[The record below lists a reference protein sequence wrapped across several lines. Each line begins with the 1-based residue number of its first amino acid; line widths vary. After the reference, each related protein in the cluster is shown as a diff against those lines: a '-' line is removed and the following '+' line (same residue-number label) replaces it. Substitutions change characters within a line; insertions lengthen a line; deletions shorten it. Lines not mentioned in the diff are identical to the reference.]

1 MMFWILSTHPVDIV
15 FISLG
20 EVLSRSFAVVKGLLT
35 AVTSPRLQ
43 VNMVNDITRC
53 LDYTI
58 HLPVYVTFPPLN
70 KQEAVELPLTG
81 HDHHCATR
89 AGLLGTWGYHLNSLP
104 QACDQRYGNDSHQ
117 KLLTPSIIITSTLDI
132 NSFLLCSWIS
142 FKHFGL
148 VIIASKSAGIQCEA
162 SWGFKEFSYFLL
174 CNLMF
179 LSVSTDEQ
187 NSLFSSVAAA
197 NMQGQELC
205 WCDVAIKCHHQGWMC
220 AVPDHWRFFPPLNNT
235 AQPNGVDK
243 KSFDTFIGIVV
254 ENKDWCRN
262 LYSKECVVLSF
273 VFV

>member
-1 MMFWILSTHPVDIV
+1 MMFWILSTHPVDTVI
-15 FISLG
+15 
-20 EVLSRSFAVVKGLLT
+20 LSRSLAVVKGLLT

-43 VNMVNDITRC
+43 VNMVNDITRF

-70 KQEAVELPLTG
+70 KQEPVVRLTG

-89 AGLLGTWGYHLNSLP
+89 AGFLGAWGYHLNSLP

-148 VIIASKSAGIQCEA
+148 VVIASKSAGIQCEA
-162 SWGFKEFSYFLL
+162 SLGFKEFSYFLL

-179 LSVSTDEQ
+179 LSASTDEQ
-187 NSLFSSVAAA
+187 NSLFSSVAAG
-197 NMQGQELC
+197 NMQGQERC
-205 WCDVAIKCHHQGWMC
+205 WCDVAIKCIHQGWMC
-220 AVPDHWRFFPPLNNT
+220 AVSDHWRFFPLRNNT
-235 AQPNGVDK
+235 A
-243 KSFDTFIGIVV
+243 
-254 ENKDWCRN
+254 
-262 LYSKECVVLSF
+262 
-273 VFV
+273 

>member
-1 MMFWILSTHPVDIV
+1 MVRRNSVQVICGS
-15 FISLG
+15 G
-20 EVLSRSFAVVKGLLT
+20 RVVNSCHIALPAGKYD
-35 AVTSPRLQ
+35 
-43 VNMVNDITRC
+43 MVNDITRF
-53 LDYTI
+53 LDYAI
-58 HLPVYVTFPPLN
+58 HLPFYATFPPLN
-70 KQEAVELPLTG
+70 KQEAVVPLTG

-117 KLLTPSIIITSTLDI
+117 KLLNPSLIITSTLDI

-162 SWGFKEFSYFLL
+162 SSGFKEFSYFLL
-174 CNLMF
+174 WNFMS

-205 WCDVAIKCHHQGWMC
+205 WCDVAIQCIHQGWTC
-220 AVPDHWRFFPPLNNT
+220 AVSDHWRLFPLLNNT
-235 AQPNGVDK
+235 A
-243 KSFDTFIGIVV
+243 
-254 ENKDWCRN
+254 
-262 LYSKECVVLSF
+262 
-273 VFV
+273 